1 LERHALTRRKRLA
14 CDAILQVFKPSF
26 AHTGGT
32 LVVKRVKSL
41 PRPIVTAGGEG
52 IALHVGAALL
62 HELADRVGLTR
73 ALVC

>member
-1 LERHALTRRKRLA
+1 
-14 CDAILQVFKPSF
+14 
-26 AHTGGT
+26 
-32 LVVKRVKSL
+32 VVKRVKSL